1 MPDDKIRF
9 ATVKFLE
16 HSNLLERATTA
27 SGNSSISLVMY
38 LAQKTSGWWSWK
50 REHTAEDRKTGFK
63 HALQHHL
70 SEQWEPSTNSWEL
83 VIPHKSDSIAIEGW
97 KRATT
102 VIKRGFE
109 KHHYVLLLVSFKCGK
124 KQPHAVE
131 PYVQVTMPSSAS
143 IQMMMTPPH
152 PERHSQA
159 PLPAHPGKLPWGIRE

>member
-50 REHTAEDRKTGFK
+50 REHTENRKTGFK

-83 VIPHKSDSIAIEGW
+83 VIPYKSDSIAIEGW

-109 KHHYVLLLVSFKCGK
+109 KHHYVLTLVSFKCGK

-143 IQMMMTPPH
+143 IQTMMTPPH